1 MTGANMENDNH
12 IKVLVIEDNPG
23 DVYLLRI
30 LLSQAK
36 EVSVDVEHADSL
48 ASALSFLSTI
58 KVDVILSDLGLPD
71 SHGIDTFLSV
81 HKHFPDMPVIVLS
94 GLEDEVLAVEAV
106 RKGAQDYLFKGKV
119 DSDLLVK
126 SIRYSIERQKL
137 ITALEKS
144 LKEIRTLRGLLPI
157 CAWCKNVRDDKGYW
171 KKVETYIEEHTDA
184 SFTHGICPKC
194 LKRVYP
200 DAFEHLKKDNPE
212 LLKDEGD
219 E

>member
-1 MTGANMENDNH
+1 MEDENR

-23 DVYLLRI
+23 DVYLLRV
-30 LLSQAK
+30 LLSQA
-36 EVSVDVEHADSL
+36 ENVAVDMEHADSL
-48 ASALSFLSTI
+48 SAALSFLSTI

-71 SHGIDTFLSV
+71 SQGIDTFLSV
-81 HKHFPDMPVIVLS
+81 HKQFPDIPVIVLS
-94 GLEDEVLAVEAV
+94 GLEDEALAVEAV

-119 DSDLLVK
+119 ESGLLVK
-126 SIRYSIERQKL
+126 ALRYSIERQKL
-137 ITALEKS
+137 ITALERS

-171 KKVETYIEEHTDA
+171 KKVETYVEEHTDA

-200 DAFEHLKKDNPE
+200 DAFEHLKKDNPD